1 MSESVTLF
9 CKHNCENV
17 VTFQKRL
24 SILNPIAITRD
35 SEASWRIIKCA
46 TNNGEVQFTRQF
58 FTEQAD
64 PFTKL
69 RWMTIVKVRATAERN
84 PSAALEVEKR
94 LDATESI
101 IGIVAEPGFDQIEKL
116 PELIG
121 FLAMEFDALIFNGSE
136 FLDFRGNSVLEL

>member
-1 MSESVTLF
+1 MSESITLF
-9 CKHNCENV
+9 CKDTCENIES
-17 VTFQKRL
+17 FLKRL
-24 SILNPIAITRD
+24 SILSPTEIVRD
-35 SEASWRIIKCA
+35 SQPCWTKVKC
-46 TNNGEVQFTRQF
+46 TTSNGEVQFTRQF
-58 FTEQAD
+58 FKQQAD

-84 PSAALEVEKR
+84 PSVALEVEKR

-116 PELIG
+116 PESIE

>member
-1 MSESVTLF
+1 MSESVTLY
-9 CKHNCENV
+9 CKDTCENV
-17 VTFQKRL
+17 EAFLKRL
-24 SILNPIAITRD
+24 SMLNPTEIARGLEPAWTQV
-35 SEASWRIIKCA
+35 KCS
-46 TNNGEVQFTRQF
+46 TSSGDVQFTRQF
-58 FTEQAD
+58 FKQQAD

-69 RWMTIVKVRATAERN
+69 RWKTIVKVRATAERN
-84 PSAALEVEKR
+84 PSVALEVEKR

-121 FLAMEFDALIFNGSE
+121 FLAMELDALIFNGSE